1 VNSDRIYLDN
11 AATTV
16 LRAEVADAMREAFA
30 ANYNPSSLHAEG
42 RGARVLLDTARER
55 IASILGASRNEIV
68 FTSSGTESDNLAL
81 FGVAR
86 AGPRDGGVIAA
97 ATEHSAVISALGQ
110 LREEG
115 YETSMLPV
123 GADGRVDVAELAE
136 ALRPTTVAVS
146 VMYGNNEIGTIAPI
160 PELARLAH
168 ERGVLFHTDAVQA
181 PSWLPV
187 DVRQLGV
194 DLLSLSAHKF
204 GGPKGIGLLYVRRGT
219 PIAPILHGGG
229 QEFGRRPGTQNVA
242 GIVGMARALELA
254 QLERPEQS
262 PRIARLRDA
271 LEAGI
276 RTAVP
281 DIRVNGGDP
290 RLANNLSVSFAGVD
304 AAALLI
310 ALDLA
315 GIAVSVGSAC
325 TSGSLEPSHVL
336 AAIGLEDR
344 WQGKAI
350 RFSLGTTTTA
360 AEIDRVLAVLPRL
373 VADLRR
379 PAEALAGGTVRHK
392 PNGAPLERKA

>member
-1 VNSDRIYLDN
+1 
-11 AATTV
+11 
-16 LRAEVADAMREAFA
+16 
-30 ANYNPSSLHAEG
+30 
-42 RGARVLLDTARER
+42 
-55 IASILGASRNEIV
+55 
-68 FTSSGTESDNLAL
+68 
-81 FGVAR
+81 
-86 AGPRDGGVIAA
+86 
-97 ATEHSAVISALGQ
+97 
-110 LREEG
+110 
-115 YETSMLPV
+115 
-123 GADGRVDVAELAE
+123 
-136 ALRPTTVAVS
+136 
-146 VMYGNNEIGTIAPI
+146 
-160 PELARLAH
+160 
-168 ERGVLFHTDAVQA
+168 
-181 PSWLPV
+181 
-187 DVRQLGV
+187 
-194 DLLSLSAHKF
+194 
-204 GGPKGIGLLYVRRGT
+204 
-219 PIAPILHGGG
+219 
-229 QEFGRRPGTQNVA
+229 
-242 GIVGMARALELA
+242 MARALELA

-350 RFSLGTTTTA
+350 RFSLGTATTA

>member
-1 VNSDRIYLDN
+1 
-11 AATTV
+11 
-16 LRAEVADAMREAFA
+16 
-30 ANYNPSSLHAEG
+30 
-42 RGARVLLDTARER
+42 
-55 IASILGASRNEIV
+55 
-68 FTSSGTESDNLAL
+68 
-81 FGVAR
+81 
-86 AGPRDGGVIAA
+86 
-97 ATEHSAVISALGQ
+97 
-110 LREEG
+110 
-115 YETSMLPV
+115 
-123 GADGRVDVAELAE
+123 VDEFAE
-136 ALRPTTVAVS
+136 ALRPTTVLAS
-146 VMYGNNEIGTIAPI
+146 VMYGNNEIGTIQPI
-160 PELARLAH
+160 SELARIAR

-187 DVRQLGV
+187 DVRRLGV

-204 GGPKGIGLLYVRRGT
+204 GGPKGIGLLYVRRGI
-219 PIAPILHGGG
+219 PIAPILYGGG
-229 QEFGRRPGTQNVA
+229 QEFGRRPSTQNVA

-262 PRIARLRDA
+262 LRVAQFRDA

-281 DIRVNGGDP
+281 DVRVNGADP

-304 AAALLI
+304 ATALLI
-310 ALDLA
+310 ALDLE

-325 TSGSLEPSHVL
+325 TSGSVEPSHVL

-350 RFSLGTTTTA
+350 RFSLGTATTA
-360 AEIDRVLAVLPRL
+360 AEIDRVLDVLPGL

-379 PAEALAGGTVRHK
+379 PTEVLTGGMARHK